1 MYSVVGMNKTGAHRM
16 VDFTFISNPIGPSS
30 KARHAMR
37 KAIGTVHRLPQ
48 THFLTRHLCSTEG
61 ITEEQIL
68 LGHGASHVL
77 ALLLRVL
84 HPRSI
89 VLPSPVQRS
98 YEDILRGEQVE
109 LSPFPLDPEQGFM
122 VDRERFKDFWRDAEA
137 ALILNPHAPTGGS
150 IPEDL
155 LADLTR
161 ISWEQKKLLIVDET
175 LRDFTVNP
183 PLAREVIRSP
193 HAIILRTFSTF
204 YALAGLRLGYA
215 IGHQALLSRI
225 RQRME
230 PWPLNSLAPPAAL
243 ASLKDKGYR
252 KRTAEFMAAETAY
265 GLKKLQGLQRIKPLG
280 TPWGFFLQVQPRI
293 ANLKDL
299 FSAGGLFIDEYGDAQ
314 GNQYLSFPF
323 RSHPE
328 NATFFR
334 ALQRILRE
342 QRQTEEG
349 RSLR

>member
-1 MYSVVGMNKTGAHRM
+1 ML
-16 VDFTFISNPIGPSS
+16 DFTMISNPIGPSN

-89 VLPSPVQRS
+89 VLPSPVQHA
-98 YEDILRGEQVE
+98 YEDILQQERVE
-109 LSPFPLDPEQGFM
+109 LRPFPLDPEQGFM
-122 VDRERFKDFWRDAEA
+122 VDRERFKDCWRDAEA
-137 ALILNPHAPTGGS
+137 ALILNPHNPTGAS
-150 IPEDL
+150 LPEDL
-155 LADLTR
+155 ITDLIR
-161 ISWEQKKLLIVDET
+161 ISAEQKKLLIVDET
-175 LRDFTVNP
+175 LKDFTVNP
-183 PLAREVIRSP
+183 SRAHEVVHSP
-193 HAIILRTFSTF
+193 DTIILRTFSTF

-215 IGHQALLSRI
+215 IGHQELLSRI
-225 RQRME
+225 RQLME

-243 ASLKDKGYR
+243 ASLRDKGYR
-252 KRTAEFMAAETAY
+252 KRTAEFLAVETAY
-265 GLKKLQGLQRIKPLG
+265 GLKKLQGLERIKPLG

-293 ANLKDL
+293 ADLKNL
-299 FSAGGLFIDEYGDAQ
+299 FFARGLLIEEYGDAQ

-342 QRQTEEG
+342 QQVPG
-349 RSLR
+349 

>member
-1 MYSVVGMNKTGAHRM
+1 
-16 VDFTFISNPIGPSS
+16 
-30 KARHAMR
+30 
-37 KAIGTVHRLPQ
+37 
-48 THFLTRHLCSTEG
+48 
-61 ITEEQIL
+61 
-68 LGHGASHVL
+68 
-77 ALLLRVL
+77 VL
-84 HPRSI
+84 HPQSI
-89 VLPSPVQRS
+89 VLPSPVQRP

-122 VDRERFKDFWRDAEA
+122 IDRERFKDFWRDAEA

-155 LADLTR
+155 LADLIR

-183 PLAREVIRSP
+183 SLAREVVRSP
-193 HAIILRTFSTF
+193 RAIILRTFSTF

-225 RQRME
+225 RQLME

-252 KRTAEFMAAETAY
+252 KRTAEFLAAETAY
-265 GLKKLQGLQRIKPLG
+265 GLKKLQGLRRIKPLG
-280 TPWGFFLQVQPRI
+280 TPWGFFLQVHPRI
-293 ANLKDL
+293 ADLKNL
-299 FSAGGLFIDEYGDAQ
+299 FSARGLLIDEYGDAQ
-314 GNQYLSFPF
+314 GNQYLLFPF

-342 QRQTEEG
+342 Q
-349 RSLR
+349 